1 MLPELEA
8 ELPCECEEEEHD
20 PVLQLTGLLTLAPQ
34 EPDLQLTGLLTGVW
48 LE

>member
-1 MLPELEA
+1 MLPELE
-8 ELPCECEEEEHD
+8 EPPCDDEEHE

-34 EPDLQLTGLLTGVW
+34 EPDLQLTGLLTE